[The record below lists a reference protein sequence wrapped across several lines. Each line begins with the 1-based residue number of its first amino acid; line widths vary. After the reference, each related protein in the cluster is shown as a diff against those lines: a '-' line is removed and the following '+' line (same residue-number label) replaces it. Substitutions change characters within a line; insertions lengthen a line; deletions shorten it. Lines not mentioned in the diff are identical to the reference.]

1 MKEYKISIRQGD
13 IFYYGLVGAVLFN
26 YMLESSSIKNF
37 NDSLLHDIALVFALI
52 SASLCVILRKYSLRE
67 FIYILTFNIVGILC
81 FLSSGNTGL
90 FMTGL
95 AVTLIPKNSLDKVLK
110 FMLIEEFI
118 IFIIVVTASQIG
130 ILSNDSLEIYKGS
143 YTVSGKTLGFGHPNM
158 LAAQASSLVLLY
170 LCVKRNKLKTRD
182 ILVTLVV
189 STVIF
194 YFSRGRTALLLDY
207 FAIIMIAFRKNKIVE
222 KIIYKFLPF
231 AYMFVLIVVMICM
244 GLFAQLGAQNR
255 IVQVLND
262 TLFNGRIGLA
272 YRSLIVY
279 PITLF
284 GKQID
289 TSIWN
294 QWQYFSLDNG
304 QVMIL
309 LEYGCIGFLAYFWII
324 QKCLKHIKRERE
336 IIFAITIFVFLIW
349 SMYEGTMYFLGKNFA
364 LLFLGTTE
372 FKSFSGKLKEKKE
385 PE

>member
-1 MKEYKISIRQGD
+1 
-13 IFYYGLVGAVLFN
+13 
-26 YMLESSSIKNF
+26 
-37 NDSLLHDIALVFALI
+37 
-52 SASLCVILRKYSLRE
+52 
-67 FIYILTFNIVGILC
+67 
-81 FLSSGNTGL
+81 
-90 FMTGL
+90 
-95 AVTLIPKNSLDKVLK
+95 
-110 FMLIEEFI
+110 
-118 IFIIVVTASQIG
+118 
-130 ILSNDSLEIYKGS
+130 
-143 YTVSGKTLGFGHPNM
+143 
-158 LAAQASSLVLLY
+158 
-170 LCVKRNKLKTRD
+170 
-182 ILVTLVV
+182 
-189 STVIF
+189 
-194 YFSRGRTALLLDY
+194 
-207 FAIIMIAFRKNKIVE
+207 
-222 KIIYKFLPF
+222 
-231 AYMFVLIVVMICM
+231 M

>member
-52 SASLCVILRKYSLRE
+52 SASLCVIVRKYSLRE
-67 FIYILTFNIVGILC
+67 FIYILTFNIVGSLC

-95 AVTLIPKNSLDKVLK
+95 AVTLLPKNSLDKVLK